1 MLKAI
6 YEAVEYIKTQ
16 TDFQPKTGIVLGT
29 GLGGLVDKID
39 IHTQIAYKNIP
50 HFPLSTVES
59 HTGQLIFGTLKG
71 EPVAAMQGRFHYYEG
86 YNMNQV
92 VFPIRVMKL
101 LGIEQLFVSNA
112 AGGINPK
119 FDKGDLMLVN
129 DHINLFP
136 TNPLVG
142 KNIEEL
148 GPRFVDM
155 YQPYEPSWIAQ
166 GLKFVEKSGVRAQI
180 GVYAGLS
187 GPMLETPAEYK
198 YLSTIGADAV
208 GMSTIPEIIAAK
220 HMGLKCFACSIIT
233 DICFGEIQPV
243 NIEEIIAVA
252 MSAEPKLTELI
263 TYLIGNLNEN

>member
-6 YEAVEYIKTQ
+6 REAVDFIQKQ
-16 TDFQPKTGIVLGT
+16 TSFQPKTGIVLGT

-39 IHTQIAYKNIP
+39 IQHKIDYKEIP

-59 HTGQLIFGTLKG
+59 HTGTLIFGNLKG
-71 EPVAAMQGRFHYYEG
+71 EPVIAMQGRFHFYEG
-86 YNMNQV
+86 YDMNQI

-112 AGGINPK
+112 AGGINPD
-119 FDKGDLMLVN
+119 FNKGDLMIFQ
-129 DHINLFP
+129 DHINLFSG
-136 TNPLVG
+136 NPLIG
-142 KNIEEL
+142 KNHDEL

-155 YQPYEPSWIAQ
+155 YQPYEPDWIKKGIQFAT
-166 GLKFVEKSGVRAQI
+166 EKGFGVQK
-180 GVYAGLS
+180 GVYAGLP

-198 YLSTIGADAV
+198 FLSVIGADAV

-220 HMGLKCFACSIIT
+220 HMELKCFACSIIT
-233 DICFGEIQPV
+233 DICYGEIQPV

-252 MSAEPKLTELI
+252 MKAEPHLTELI
-263 TYLIGNLNEN
+263 AHLIGNLN